1 MHLLFVDESGT
12 PPRPGIQS
20 RYFVV
25 AGVIV
30 PEAIWH
36 RLRDAILGLKLR
48 YKIRGEIKWRYFAPG
63 NDDLGNP
70 MKGLDQV
77 ARNQIRTDMIKII
90 TSESSIKT
98 LGCICSAAAAYE
110 IPSNR
115 TPADLYHAT
124 YKPLTERFQ
133 YYLQDVSR
141 SLGVKQFGIIV
152 ADHRGKQEDTRL
164 RSHHQKLLYAKAEY
178 ISKYGNLIEGLFLQ
192 PSNLSV
198 GIQFAD
204 LVAGAIWRKFERG
217 DATWFDLLLPS
228 IRKSTAGSIEGHGIV
243 KYPKENW
250 R

>member
-124 YKPLTERFQ
+124 YNPHRTFSVLSPGCIPLTRCEAIWNHCCRS
-133 YYLQDVSR
+133 SR
-141 SLGVKQFGIIV
+141 ETGGHSP
-152 ADHRGKQEDTRL
+152 
-164 RSHHQKLLYAKAEY
+164 S
-178 ISKYGNLIEGLFLQ
+178 Q
-192 PSNLSV
+192 PSPETAL
-198 GIQFAD
+198 
-204 LVAGAIWRKFERG
+204 RKGRVHFQ
-217 DATWFDLLLPS
+217 
-228 IRKSTAGSIEGHGIV
+228 IRQLD
-243 KYPKENW
+243 
-250 R
+250 